1 MRENCNNLCKEVGIV
16 RSKPARWTIFARRER
31 HREGFENV
39 RVSQKNKG
47 AHLHRT
53 LKTKRVGGNSEQG
66 RNLSQRA
73 GREEPEQGSLG
84 TWEGSEQGVVG
95 VRTREESEQREV
107 GFRTREVVAAACT
120 SGSAA
125 LTGSWETGGGRSPGP
140 PTRSRYLIFQDYLV
154 SSPPQTWSSPWSG
167 ALRQPGPK
175 KRWFRN
181 SLTNTHSHSK
191 IYKWL
196 LNARRK
202 GYLPT

>member
-1 MRENCNNLCKEVGIV
+1 MHGEKGTGKGLK
-16 RSKPARWTIFARRER
+16 
-31 HREGFENV
+31 NV

-47 AHLHRT
+47 ALHRT
-53 LKTKRVGGNSEQG
+53 LKRKRVRGNSEQG

-95 VRTREESEQREV
+95 VRTREV

-125 LTGSWETGGGRSPGP
+125 LTGSWGTGGGRSPGP
-140 PTRSRYLIFQDYLV
+140 PTTSRYSIFFDYLV

-175 KRWFRN
+175 NKVGSETL
-181 SLTNTHSHSK
+181 SLTLTLTQKYTNGCLIQNT
-191 IYKWL
+191 
-196 LNARRK
+196 RMK

>member
-1 MRENCNNLCKEVGIV
+1 M
-16 RSKPARWTIFARRER
+16 
-31 HREGFENV
+31 H
-39 RVSQKNKG
+39 
-47 AHLHRT
+47 HRT
-53 LKTKRVGGNSEQG
+53 LKTKRVGGEF
-66 RNLSQRA
+66 
-73 GREEPEQGSLG
+73 
-84 TWEGSEQGVVG
+84 
-95 VRTREESEQREV
+95 RTREESEPKSREGGARTKEFGNLGGVGTRSCRVRTREV